1 MSTSSWVQRAG
12 RAARAPGRYGLAVLL
27 VEKTAFETNP
37 TATVPDKP
45 AVNAHGRGQRGR
57 RGQGRGRG
65 AGRGPGRGSGRG
77 AKRGASYAVLH
88 GQKRGTRSGTHDT
101 VTVQDEPPLSD
112 EAPAEGLFV
121 FIQTTVCRRRVL
133 EKIFKN
139 APSGMSP
146 SHLIYSN
153 TDYHSWQMFRLVVAV
168 IYVIQVC

>member
-1 MSTSSWVQRAG
+1 VDVVVQWKAPTSTSSWVQRAA
-12 RAARAPGRYGLAVLL
+12 RAARAPGHYGLAVLL

-45 AVNAHGRGQRGR
+45 AVNGQGSRGQRGR

-65 AGRGPGRGSGRG
+65 AGRGSGRG

-88 GQKRGTRSGTHDT
+88 GQKRGTRTGTHDT

-146 SHLIYSN
+146 LHLIYSN
-153 TDYHSWQMFRLVVAV
+153 TD
-168 IYVIQVC
+168 